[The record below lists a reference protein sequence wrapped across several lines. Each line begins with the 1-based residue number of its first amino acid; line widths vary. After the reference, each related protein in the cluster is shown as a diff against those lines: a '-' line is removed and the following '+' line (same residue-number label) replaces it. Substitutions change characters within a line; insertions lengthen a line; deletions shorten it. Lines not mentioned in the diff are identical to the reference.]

1 MPVEGSVIEIISSLG
16 GTLSALIASFWY
28 IKYLTDKHSEREKMW
43 IDKDTQSDIALRE
56 LQASSNASLLSVL
69 QSVNLTLKDMTVAI
83 SELKIHLE
91 QKNETIFSF
100 IINNF

>member
-1 MPVEGSVIEIISSLG
+1 MPVEASAIEMLSSLG
-16 GTLSALIASFWY
+16 GTMASLCACFWY
-28 IKYLTDKHSEREKMW
+28 IKYLTDKHGEREKMW

-83 SELKIHLE
+83 SELKMHLE
-91 QKNETIFSF
+91 QK
-100 IINNF
+100 